1 MNQGKIV
8 LETAADTNNRQREGA
23 GWASGPMM
31 GRGSR
36 AIFDLRYED
45 TDPAAACSPKTM
57 YNLIGHSSYPI
68 PTAVYMER
76 CLRIFF
82 SRTPRFLPLPS
93 NPASAGH
100 PAETGC
106 RPATL
111 DPRGPA
117 YYCEALS
124 PSTRCILTRAD
135 SCSNTIHSHL
145 TSLCGV
151 AVAPQCYHLWSTP

>member
-82 SRTPRFLPLPS
+82 RAPRVSFLSQAIPLPRAIQRKLVVGPPLLTLGGLLITVRPSLLPL
-93 NPASAGH
+93 
-100 PAETGC
+100 
-106 RPATL
+106 
-111 DPRGPA
+111 
-117 YYCEALS
+117 
-124 PSTRCILTRAD
+124 
-135 SCSNTIHSHL
+135 
-145 TSLCGV
+145 
-151 AVAPQCYHLWSTP
+151 AVF

>member
-8 LETAADTNNRQREGA
+8 PETAADTNNRQREGA

-82 SRTPRFLPLPS
+82 RAPRVSFLSQAIPLPRAIQRKLVVGPPLLTLGGLLITVRPSLLPL
-93 NPASAGH
+93 
-100 PAETGC
+100 
-106 RPATL
+106 
-111 DPRGPA
+111 
-117 YYCEALS
+117 
-124 PSTRCILTRAD
+124 
-135 SCSNTIHSHL
+135 
-145 TSLCGV
+145 
-151 AVAPQCYHLWSTP
+151 AVF